1 MRRQITVELDEG
13 TAQEL
18 ERIAPSRGRKRSEFV
33 RRALRQALDAE
44 AERRMADAYR
54 LRPDDAKRE
63 RADPEAWE
71 PRSSAPS
78 ASRSTGRS

>member
-1 MRRQITVELDEG
+1 MSRQIIVEVDEG

-18 ERIAPSRGRKRSEFV
+18 ERVAPSRARKRSEFV

-54 LRPDDAKRE
+54 RQPDDAE
-63 RADPEAWE
+63 PELVDPDAWE
-71 PRSSAPS
+71 PPNPPTR
-78 ASRSTGRS
+78 RRRRHR

>member
-1 MRRQITVELDEG
+1 MTRQIIVEVDEG

-18 ERIAPSRGRKRSEFV
+18 ERIAPSRARKRSEFV

-54 LRPDDAKRE
+54 RQPDDAE
-63 RADPEAWE
+63 PELVDPEAWE
-71 PRSSAPS
+71 RQTPAPR
-78 ASRSTGRS
+78 RRRRHR

>member
-1 MRRQITVELDEG
+1 MTRQIIVELDEG

-18 ERIAPSRGRKRSEFV
+18 ERVAPSRARKRSEFV

-54 LRPDDAKRE
+54 QKPDDAE
-63 RADPEAWE
+63 PELIDPVAWE
-71 PRSSAPS
+71 PRKSAT
-78 ASRSTGRS
+78 RGRRRDR

>member
-1 MRRQITVELDEG
+1 MRRQITIELDEG

-18 ERIAPSRGRKRSEFV
+18 ERIAPSRARKRSEFV

-44 AERRMADAYR
+44 AVRRMAQAYL

-63 RADPEAWE
+63 RTDPEAWE
-71 PRSSAPS
+71 PQSSAPL